1 MGSRPSRRG
10 RWLRRVPK
18 SRETVGAGVAGAW
31 VVEAHAVYVVKC
43 VECFSEIQ
51 PHRVKLKNYP
61 AEFGLVLC
69 MV

>member
-1 MGSRPSRRG
+1 MGSRPSRHG

-18 SRETVGAGVAGAW
+18 SRETVVAGVTGAW
-31 VVEAHAVYVVKC
+31 VVEAYAGLCRVGRVGKC

-51 PHRVKLKNYP
+51 PHYP
-61 AEFGLVLC
+61 PEFGLVLG